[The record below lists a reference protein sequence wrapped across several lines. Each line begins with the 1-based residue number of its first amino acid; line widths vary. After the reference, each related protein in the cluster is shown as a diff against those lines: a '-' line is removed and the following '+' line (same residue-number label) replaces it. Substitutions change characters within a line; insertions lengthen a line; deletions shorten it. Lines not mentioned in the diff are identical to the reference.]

1 MRYSD
6 KPHKILKVRKDKVSY
21 AVTVFAVVFVSIFA
35 LMCLLPFMMMVS
47 ASFSDENIISV
58 QGVGIFPKGFNTEA
72 YKILLKTPKYLVGAY
87 VVTITTTAAGAG
99 LTLLLTSSLAYPL
112 SVPGLKYR
120 NHIAFFA
127 YFTMLFNGG
136 LVPTYIL
143 TTRFLQMR
151 NSIWVLIIPGA
162 LNAYNMFLMRN
173 YFASI
178 PPSLSESAKIDGATD
193 VRIYWSIILPL
204 AKPILATIGLFAA
217 MGYWNEWYRVLL
229 YIDRPNLFTLQ
240 FLIMRL
246 QQQADFLSS
255 SMSAAARAAL
265 GNVAIP
271 TLGVRLATAM
281 ISIGPIIMLYPLLQ
295 KYFIK
300 GIMVGSVKG

>member
-1 MRYSD
+1 MNLDSPADR
-6 KPHKILKVRKDKVSY
+6 VVT
-21 AVTVFAVVFVSIFA
+21 AVCT
-35 LMCLLPFMMMVS
+35 CLCVLF
-47 ASFSDENIISV
+47 
-58 QGVGIFPKGFNTEA
+58 GIFCFLPLWIALVSSFTRES
-72 YKILLKTPKYLVGAY
+72 ILFREGYRLWIKDFDLSSYRVIFSGTTDVWRAYLV
-87 VVTITTTAAGAG
+87 TIMTTAAGAG

-120 NHIAFFA
+120 NKIAFFA

-143 TTRFLQMR
+143 ITRFLQMR

-173 YFASI
+173 YFATI
-178 PPSLSESAKIDGATD
+178 PQSLSESAKIDGATD
-193 VRIYWSIILPL
+193 FRIYWFIIMPL
-204 AKPILATIGLFAA
+204 AKPILATIGLFSA

-229 YIDRPNLFTLQ
+229 FIDKRELFTLQ

-246 QQQADFLSS
+246 QQQADFLNSS
-255 SMSAAARAAL
+255 INPMARAAL
-265 GNVAIP
+265 GNVPIP
-271 TLGVRLATAM
+271 TLGIRLATAM
-281 ISIGPIIMLYPLLQ
+281 ISIGPIVLLYPLLQ

-300 GIMVGSVKG
+300 GIMIGSVKG

>member
-1 MRYSD
+1 MPLWTALVSSFTNEGVLFREGYRLWIKDFDLTSY
-6 KPHKILKVRKDKVSY
+6 KV
-21 AVTVFAVVFVSIFA
+21 IFTGTNDV
-35 LMCLLPFMMMVS
+35 MS
-47 ASFSDENIISV
+47 A
-58 QGVGIFPKGFNTEA
+58 
-72 YKILLKTPKYLVGAY
+72 YLV
-87 VVTITTTAAGAG
+87 TIATTAAGVG

-112 SVPGLKYR
+112 SVPALKYR
-120 NHIAFFA
+120 HRIAFFA

-136 LVPTYIL
+136 LVPNYIL
-143 TTRFLQMR
+143 TTRLLHMR

-178 PPSLSESAKIDGATD
+178 PQSLSESAKIDGANEL
-193 VRIYWSIILPL
+193 RIYWSIILPL

-217 MGYWNEWYRVLL
+217 MGYWNEWYKVLL
-229 YIDRPNLFTLQ
+229 YIDKRELFTLQ

-255 SMSAAARAAL
+255 SMNPMARQAL

-281 ISIGPIIMLYPLLQ
+281 VSIGPIVLLYPLLQ

-300 GIMVGSVKG
+300 GIMIGSVKG